1 MPDIYLHVEGQ
12 QTGPYQL
19 AQLRQFLA
27 EGRIS
32 AETPAWYEGLA
43 AWSTVSAILT
53 AFPPAGGPPSY
64 PPPPPP
70 PAPAKQGMHGCLLAA
85 IIVGCFFVGLFVLS
99 CLAGIAL
106 GPITNGILKAKENMS
121 MQQARAIEIAMFSY
135 ANDNNGAYPDGKTS
149 TEVFQKLIDG
159 KYISDPG
166 IFYVAMPGKTK
177 ATSNTLT
184 ADNVCYDVTSGVTAN
199 SPDDLPLVFSTGY
212 DVTYSAGASATQD
225 RALTAF
231 PGIDVAYKSNSAS
244 FIQAGP
250 DRAVRNFIPA
260 NFDPGNKTY
269 RQLRP

>member
-12 QTGPYQL
+12 QTGPYQP
-19 AQLRQFLA
+19 AQLRQLVA
-27 EGRIS
+27 EGKIS
-32 AETPAWYEGLA
+32 AETPAWYDGLA
-43 AWSTVSAILT
+43 AWSTVSAILA
-53 AFPPAGGPPSY
+53 AFPAAGSPPSY

-70 PAPAKQGMHGCLLAA
+70 QAPAKKGMNGCLLAA
-85 IIVGCFFVGLFVLS
+85 IIVGAVFGGIFVLS

-106 GPITNGILKAKENMS
+106 GPITNGIKKAKESMS
-121 MQQARAIEIAMFSY
+121 MQQARAIELAMFCY

-184 ADNVCYDVTSGVTAN
+184 ADNVCYDVTSGVTAD
-199 SPDDLPLVFSTGY
+199 SPDDLPVVFSTGY
-212 DVTYSAGASATQD
+212 DVTYAAGASATQD
-225 RALTAF
+225 RALTPF
-231 PGIDVAYKSNSAS
+231 PGIGVAYKSNSAR

-250 DRAVRNFIPA
+250 DRAVPGFIPA

-269 RQLRP
+269 QQLRP